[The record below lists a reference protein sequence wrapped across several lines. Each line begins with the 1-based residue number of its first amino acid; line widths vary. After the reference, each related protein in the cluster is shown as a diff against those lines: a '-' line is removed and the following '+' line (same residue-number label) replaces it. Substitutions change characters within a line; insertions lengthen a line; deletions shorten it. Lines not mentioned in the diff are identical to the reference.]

1 MKLIYSHFQVDENMQ
16 KAQKRNALREE
27 LFWFRKDILTCVSPP
42 EAASC
47 CKQKAGQ
54 IYVPMSI
61 NHIINGKV
69 GL

>member
-1 MKLIYSHFQVDENMQ
+1 MQ
-16 KAQKRNALREE
+16 KAQRRNALRDE

-47 CKQKAGQ
+47 CKQKVGET
-54 IYVPMSI
+54 YVPMSI

-69 GL
+69 Y